1 MRFATTMKRSDSCSP
16 IGFPLALWALLSLT
30 FRRRQTSQIRCYYL
44 TCARCALEPRWVFP
58 YLALSIGRCCLLP
71 GGRHRLPHIRNEAVS
86 LHAFALRLRTLH
98 CLRLNLTSRLRLQGY
113 VLTAR
118 YGFVRRRLSL
128 LCNNNAYWRT
138 PLREAIAARGLLEE
152 AAIESTAQAL
162 EAQFGRCCFDLQASV
177 PLCAPAPV
185 RRFLEAPHDGLPPSE
200 PLPSHWIKR
209 LFRLPADALATSL
222 EEQLLPLAF
231 LTSPAPE
238 TVPGVVLLQSGLL
251 TLRRRLRNT
260 FLVGCANDSARK
272 QLAQLPKELRQKESL
287 D

>member
-1 MRFATTMKRSDSCSP
+1 MFSALLVRGFAPHGFTFSTGDVLDQLSAWLTKRPSNSLVLLIDNFEAPLAAFPENPAASERLNSFYAMLKSREGCLRFFLMTGAASFESSRLFATFNITTNISYFPRFA
-16 IGFPLALWALLSLT
+16 ALT
-30 FRRRQTSQIRCYYL
+30 
-44 TCARCALEPRWVFP
+44 
-58 YLALSIGRCCLLP
+58 G
-71 GGRHRLPHIRNEAVS
+71 
-86 LHAFALRLRTLH
+86 
-98 CLRLNLTSRLRLQGY
+98 
-113 VLTAR
+113 LTA
-118 YGFVRRRLSL
+118 
-128 LCNNNAYWRT
+128 A

-200 PLPSHWIKR
+200 PLPPHWME
-209 LFRLPADALATSL
+209 LLSRLPADALATSL

-238 TVPGVVLLQSGLL
+238 TVPVVVLLQSGLL
-251 TLRRRLRNT
+251 TLRRRLRNA

>member
-1 MRFATTMKRSDSCSP
+1 MRPSACGESLFATFNITTNISYFAR
-16 IGFPLALWALLSLT
+16 FTALT
-30 FRRRQTSQIRCYYL
+30 
-44 TCARCALEPRWVFP
+44 
-58 YLALSIGRCCLLP
+58 G
-71 GGRHRLPHIRNEAVS
+71 
-86 LHAFALRLRTLH
+86 
-98 CLRLNLTSRLRLQGY
+98 
-113 VLTAR
+113 LTAA
-118 YGFVRRRLSL
+118 G
-128 LCNNNAYWRT
+128 
-138 PLREAIAARGLLEE
+138 LREAIAARGLLEE

-200 PLPSHWIKR
+200 PLPPHWME
-209 LFRLPADALATSL
+209 LLSRLPADALATSL

-238 TVPGVVLLQSGLL
+238 AVPVVVLLQSGLL
-251 TLRRRLRNT
+251 TLRRRLRNA